1 MSLAELRAGLPL
13 PPPHP
18 ATKATRS
25 NAKNHLSVVVILSN
39 LFIMLLLYLIQ
50 KNICAINRPLA
61 GTDSTY
67 PVVLRQHSL
76 LTCFAAGET
85 TDETTDRTTSHL
97 TNPVKD
103 AVQVIGYS

>member
-1 MSLAELRAGLPL
+1 
-13 PPPHP
+13 
-18 ATKATRS
+18 
-25 NAKNHLSVVVILSN
+25 
-39 LFIMLLLYLIQ
+39 MLLLYLIQ

-85 TDETTDRTTSHL
+85 TDESTGETASHPTTQ
-97 TNPVKD
+97 PKD
-103 AVQVIGYS
+103 GCQVVGYSHSAKPPKKVAKPLVIAI